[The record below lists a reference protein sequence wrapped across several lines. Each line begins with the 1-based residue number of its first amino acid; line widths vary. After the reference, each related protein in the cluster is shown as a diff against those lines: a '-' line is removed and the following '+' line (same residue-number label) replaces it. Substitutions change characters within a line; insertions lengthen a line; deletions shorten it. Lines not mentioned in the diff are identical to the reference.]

1 MHKLAL
7 ALLATLTL
15 ACDKGDSTS
24 SDASSSGGATESG
37 ASNSNSDS
45 NATEVSGGTDSA
57 TDSDDLPTTANSVT
71 TPPMTD
77 PTGPGPTGD
86 PTGDPTGETQG
97 ETVTSANPTTANPT
111 DPTGGD
117 PDEAATQLCV
127 DTINMY
133 RATLGLAA
141 LARWTDAEACSDEEA
156 ASDGASGIPHGA
168 FGQCGE
174 SAQNECP
181 GWPGPPEAMITGC
194 LELMW
199 AEGPGE
205 DFNKHGHYITMSN
218 PAYTKVACGF
228 ADGMN
233 GVWAVQNFQ

>member
-1 MHKLAL
+1 
-7 ALLATLTL
+7 
-15 ACDKGDSTS
+15 
-24 SDASSSGGATESG
+24 
-37 ASNSNSDS
+37 
-45 NATEVSGGTDSA
+45 
-57 TDSDDLPTTANSVT
+57 
-71 TPPMTD
+71 
-77 PTGPGPTGD
+77 
-86 PTGDPTGETQG
+86 
-97 ETVTSANPTTANPT
+97 
-111 DPTGGD
+111 
-117 PDEAATQLCV
+117 
-127 DTINMY
+127 MY

-156 ASDGASGIPHGA
+156 ASDGASGTPHGA